1 MPFLQSSTIERI
13 QEADVFDLLGT
24 GTYKRSRSRLYRCY
38 PNSSQCCCRLLIG
51 IPTSKRMFDQEVYVC
66 LFTSDSQTGQIRSA
80 KVWKTPR
87 QEYVIGKD
95 GLKPVGWLFQVGVM
109 ISSLRTPQHF
119 YVLEEVKGN
128 AKGPALTCS
137 SRCLS
142 MHETSSLQTL
152 KP

>member
-13 QEADVFDLLGT
+13 QEPDVFDLLGT
-24 GTYKRSRSRLYRCY
+24 GTYTYKRSRSLLYRCY
-38 PNSSQCCCRLLIG
+38 PNSSQCCCRLLSG
-51 IPTSKRMFDQEVYVC
+51 IPTSKGMFDQEVYIC

-87 QEYVIGKD
+87 QVIGKD
-95 GLKPVGWLFQVGVM
+95 GLKPVGWLFQDSRLVWQM
-109 ISSLRTPQHF
+109 ISSLKTPQHF

-142 MHETSSLQTL
+142 MHET
-152 KP
+152 